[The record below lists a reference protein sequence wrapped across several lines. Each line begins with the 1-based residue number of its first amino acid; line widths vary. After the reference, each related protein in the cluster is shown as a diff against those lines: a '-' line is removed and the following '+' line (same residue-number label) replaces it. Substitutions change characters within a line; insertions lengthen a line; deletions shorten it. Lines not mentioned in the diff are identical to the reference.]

1 MPGGVN
7 KGLVIYFCIE
17 HNHAYTHVFISD
29 SLFDND
35 SMLVNVT
42 VYLLAECGALLHKGL
57 QTVFFP
63 QWTSGNTIFKKK
75 MSINIR

>member
-17 HNHAYTHVFISD
+17 HHHAYTHVFISD
-29 SLFDND
+29 SLFDNN
-35 SMLVNVT
+35 SMLVNVS
-42 VYLLAECGALLHKGL
+42 VYLLAECGAVLHKSL

-63 QWTSGNTIFKKK
+63 PMDFRKHYILKKK
-75 MSINIR
+75 CPSI

>member
-29 SLFDND
+29 SNG
-35 SMLVNVT
+35 MLVNVS
-42 VYLLAECGALLHKGL
+42 VYLLAECGALLHKSL

-63 QWTSGNTIFKKK
+63 PMDFRKHYI
-75 MSINIR
+75 